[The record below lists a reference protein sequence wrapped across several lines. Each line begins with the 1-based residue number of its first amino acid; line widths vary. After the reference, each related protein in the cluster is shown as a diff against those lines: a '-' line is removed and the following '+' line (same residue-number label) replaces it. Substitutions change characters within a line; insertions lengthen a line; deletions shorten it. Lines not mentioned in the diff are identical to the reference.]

1 MESTYLERSAADRD
15 DGDENG
21 ECVVCGKYKSR
32 IDRGIMNPCYMW
44 KRAKE
49 EDSEEI
55 SSDAE

>member
-1 MESTYLERSAADRD
+1 MDSTYSERSAIDRD
-15 DGDENG
+15 DGDING

-32 IDRGIMNPCYMW
+32 IDRGTMNPCYMW